1 MSEHVRLTSHAGGV
15 RQLTIA
21 RPQVRNALDAQAF
34 GEIIAACQRVAADDR
49 ARVLVLAGE
58 GQAFSAGGDFE
69 TLQKILE
76 AGREVAVAEL
86 RHANEG
92 VLALASLSIPT
103 VALVHGD
110 AFGGGAAVALA
121 TDFRVMSAKAR
132 LGFVSARVGLS
143 GADTGVT
150 WTLSRLVGPARAFE
164 ILSLG
169 QIFSAD
175 EARDSGLVTSVVP
188 AERFREEAQ
197 SFVAR
202 VAALAPLA
210 VGGTKRAMQGIE
222 GRSFAAQLDI
232 EAELQAEAL
241 TSQDFREGLAAF
253 REKRSPNFGGR

>member
-1 MSEHVRLTSHAGGV
+1 MPEHVRLTAHAGGV
-15 RQLTIA
+15 RRLTIV

-34 GEIIAACQRVAADDR
+34 SEIIAACKRVAADRD

-58 GQAFSAGGDFE
+58 GQAFSAGGDFD

-92 VLALASLSIPT
+92 VLALASLPIPT

-121 TDFRVMSAKAR
+121 ADFRVMSAKAR
-132 LGFVSARVGLS
+132 LGFVFARVGLS
-143 GADTGVT
+143 GADTGAT

-164 ILSLG
+164 ILALG
-169 QIFSAD
+169 RNFSAD
-175 EARDSGLVTSVVP
+175 EALAAGLVSAVAP
-188 AERFREEAQ
+188 AERFEEDAAA
-197 SFVAR
+197 FVAR

-210 VGGTKRAMQGIE
+210 VGGTKKAMAGIE

-232 EAELQAEAL
+232 EADLQALAL

-253 REKRSPNFGGR
+253 REKRAPNFGGR